1 MLKPVS
7 GNDDLSS
14 EERRAY
20 AKTQTKW
27 LWVVCSSNRFKPVTT
42 IFLLKKPVTT
52 INAFPQL

>member
-20 AKTQTKW
+20 AKPQTKW

-42 IFLLKKPVTT
+42 I
-52 INAFPQL
+52 NAFRQL